1 MPSLIPLDDYLGAI
15 LIGLLL
21 STVLYGV
28 TCLQTYLYYTRY
40 SKGDGRGLKA
50 LVAIIFV
57 VDTFHVILLTISYY
71 HYTVTNFGD
80 YIALENDVWS
90 LSVQVGVGALAG
102 FLVQLFFAYR
112 IYGLSERRIQIPGA
126 ICVLALFQLASLI
139 AYTIIGF
146 EDHYVGSM
154 KNGAR
159 ATIGCG
165 LSANIACDLV
175 IAAANI
181 YFLEIRRTLSQR
193 SNKAIKIL
201 IIYTFN
207 TYILVTVFAIVCL
220 ITWLTCPG
228 LIFGAVEFILVRLYP
243 CSLLCLLNSRESI
256 RRALEGQTGP
266 RRMSIDELSTSM
278 QEATLFTEDQHLVKP
293 NLLQESSSVSQPQ
306 TKRDKW
312 FPLDEAQEE
321 V

>member
-50 LVAIIFV
+50 LVIFPYAWVSNSCLSSLSLTGCYYLVSTRRRTCCNMKNNRSVQPPLSFSV

-112 IYGLSERRIQIPGA
+112 IYG
-126 ICVLALFQLASLI
+126 C
-139 AYTIIGF
+139 T
-146 EDHYVGSM
+146 
-154 KNGAR
+154 
-159 ATIGCG
+159 
-165 LSANIACDLV
+165 
-175 IAAANI
+175 
-181 YFLEIRRTLSQR
+181 
-193 SNKAIKIL
+193 
-201 IIYTFN
+201 
-207 TYILVTVFAIVCL
+207 CL
-220 ITWLTCPG
+220 PP
-228 LIFGAVEFILVRLYP
+228 FGHMFR
-243 CSLLCLLNSRESI
+243 
-256 RRALEGQTGP
+256 
-266 RRMSIDELSTSM
+266 
-278 QEATLFTEDQHLVKP
+278 
-293 NLLQESSSVSQPQ
+293 
-306 TKRDKW
+306 
-312 FPLDEAQEE
+312 
-321 V
+321 